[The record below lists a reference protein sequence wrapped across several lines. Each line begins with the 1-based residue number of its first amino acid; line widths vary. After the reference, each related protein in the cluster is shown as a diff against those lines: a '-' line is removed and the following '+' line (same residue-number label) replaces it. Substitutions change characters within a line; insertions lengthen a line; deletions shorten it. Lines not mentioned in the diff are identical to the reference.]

1 MVLGFFAGFF
11 GAHVVARVLRAMAA
25 HTQRIDLA
33 AVGGRRGRRRG
44 YGIASEVD
52 VLGEG
57 L

>member
-1 MVLGFFAGFF
+1 M
-11 GAHVVARVLRAMAA
+11 GAYIVARILRAVAA

-44 YGIASEVD
+44 HGIASEVD